1 MTVSGSRDHQQPTDE
16 DEGEA
21 NEEGQDVSPQRFVVL
36 SIALG
41 KDAQARVDV
50 IFAQCLGSTQLE
62 SFTQFIRATLVEIQL
77 IQILD
82 DQAFCFLSNFLH
94 TFNTPQV
101 SRFTVSDATWIF
113 RLSLS

>member
-1 MTVSGSRDHQQPTDE
+1 MTVSGSRDHRQPTDE

-50 IFAQCLGSTQLE
+50 IFAQCLGSTQLD
-62 SFTQFIRATLVEIQL
+62 SITQFIRGTLVEIQL

-82 DQAFCFLSNFLH
+82 AQAFGFLSNF
-94 TFNTPQV
+94 FAY
-101 SRFTVSDATWIF
+101 F
-113 RLSLS
+113 

>member
-1 MTVSGSRDHQQPTDE
+1 MTVSGSRDHRQPTDE

-50 IFAQCLGSTQLE
+50 IFAQCLGVNTAQVIHSVHSGNTGGN
-62 SFTQFIRATLVEIQL
+62 TA
-77 IQILD
+77 D
-82 DQAFCFLSNFLH
+82 SNL
-94 TFNTPQV
+94 
-101 SRFTVSDATWIF
+101 R
-113 RLSLS
+113 